1 MVTMTTKAV
10 KIDGQDFSR
19 HHSSR
24 LVNAR
29 VNQKSSKYFIV
40 AAILYFDKDCSLQIY
55 RMTTMGVFFYVTS
68 SLLFHER

>member
-40 AAILYFDKDCSLQIY
+40 AILYFEKIVLLQIY
-55 RMTTMGVFFYVTS
+55 RMTTMGVFFKVTS